1 MNIYFHDSDDVPL
14 PPEEV
19 RIRELRADPWPDG
32 RRVRINLEV
41 TPFQKRPNGEISIR
55 DDQGEEVASI
65 SIIETGDPKMEFT
78 IHLRS
83 PRLGAEYTV
92 SSKVYYAEA
101 EEEKD
106 EDAANRSR
114 EQPLLPLPTKSTVV
128 DQAETTFR
136 IEE

>member
-1 MNIYFHDSDDVPL
+1 MNIYFHDPEDIPL

-32 RRVRINLEV
+32 RRVRIDLEV
-41 TPFQKRPNGEISIR
+41 TPFQKRPSGEISIL
-55 DDQGEEVASI
+55 DDQGEEMASI

-83 PRLGAEYTV
+83 PRPGAEYTV

-101 EEEKD
+101 EEEED
-106 EDAANRSR
+106 EEAANRSG
-114 EQPLLPLPTKSTVV
+114 EKPLLPLPTKIRVV
-128 DQAETTFR
+128 DQAQTTFR